1 MGRLHSNRG
10 VIAARYGHMANPE
23 YLSISVLAPPR
34 PQISLELFRAIRE
47 RGGEVEDCRIAPL
60 GDRLTVNM
68 VVSGNWSTLGRLE
81 TALPGIAEKLELQV
95 RFERCGSREPNPEYR
110 PYAADV
116 IAPQQPE
123 LLVHLL
129 EFFQAQDVLVPEMN
143 TQKYQSGHTGASMC
157 SVQLVLHVPV
167 NQHPQALR
175 ESFMDLCDDLN
186 ADGMLD
192 PIKT

>member
-1 MGRLHSNRG
+1 
-10 VIAARYGHMANPE
+10 MANPE
-23 YLSISVLAPPR
+23 YLSISVLAPPK

-95 RFERCGSREPNPEYR
+95 RFERSGSREQKPEFR

-143 TQKYQSGHTGASMC
+143 SQKYQSGHTGAFMC
-157 SVQLVLHVPV
+157 SVQMVLHVPV

>member
-1 MGRLHSNRG
+1 MSSNDSL
-10 VIAARYGHMANPE
+10 
-23 YLSISVLAPPR
+23 LSISVLGGASSN
-34 PQISLELFRAIRE
+34 IALDLFRAIRE
-47 RGGEVEDCRIAPL
+47 RGCEVEDCRIAPV
-60 GDRLTVNM
+60 GDRLAANM
-68 VVSGNWSTLGRLE
+68 VISGNWSALGRLE
-81 TALPGIAEKLELQV
+81 TALPGIAQKLDLQV
-95 RFERCGSREPNPEYR
+95 RFERCGPRQPLPQFR

-129 EFFQAQDVLVPEMN
+129 EFFDGQGVNVAEIS
-143 TQKYQSGHTGASMC
+143 TQKYASTYTGAEMC
-157 SVQLVLHVPV
+157 SVQMVLHVPV

>member
-1 MGRLHSNRG
+1 MLSS
-10 VIAARYGHMANPE
+10 E
-23 YLSISVLAPPR
+23 FLSISVLAAPR
-34 PQISLELFRAIRE
+34 PQIALELFRAIRE
-47 RGGEVEDCRIAPL
+47 RGGEVEDCRIAPI
-60 GDRLTVNM
+60 GDRLTANL

-95 RFERCGSREPNPEYR
+95 RFERCGPREQNPAFR

-129 EFFQAQDVLVPEMN
+129 EFFSAQDVQVAEMN
-143 TQKYQSGHTGASMC
+143 SQKYQSGHTGASMC

>member
-1 MGRLHSNRG
+1 MTPQDTL
-10 VIAARYGHMANPE
+10 
-23 YLSISVLAPPR
+23 LSISVLARTKANVP
-34 PQISLELFRAIRE
+34 LELFRAIRE
-47 RGGEVEDCRIAPL
+47 RGCEVEDCRIAPI
-60 GDRLTVNM
+60 GDRLAANL
-68 VVSGNWSTLGRLE
+68 VVSGNWSALGRLE
-81 TALPGIAEKLELQV
+81 TALPGIATKLDLQV
-95 RFERCGSREPNPEYR
+95 RFERCGPRVQAPEFR

-116 IAPQQPE
+116 IAPQQPD

-129 EFFQAQDVLVPEMN
+129 EFFSGQDVEVAEMS
-143 TQKYQSGHTGASMC
+143 TQKDQSTHTGAGMV
-157 SVQLVLHVPV
+157 SVQMVLHVPV

>member
-1 MGRLHSNRG
+1 MQS
-10 VIAARYGHMANPE
+10 PE
-23 YLSISVLAPPR
+23 FLSISVLAAPR
-34 PQISLELFRAIRE
+34 PQIALELFRAIRE
-47 RGGEVEDCRIAPL
+47 RGGEVEDCRIAPI
-60 GDRLTVNM
+60 GDRLTANL

-95 RFERCGSREPNPEYR
+95 RFERCGAREQNPAYR

-129 EFFQAQDVLVPEMN
+129 EFFSAQDVQVAEMN
-143 TQKYQSGHTGASMC
+143 SQKYQSGHTGASMC
-157 SVQLVLHVPV
+157 SVQMVLHVPV

>member
-1 MGRLHSNRG
+1 MSASENL
-10 VIAARYGHMANPE
+10 
-23 YLSISVLAPPR
+23 LSISVLGQPR
-34 PQISLELFRAIRE
+34 PQLALELFRAIRE
-47 RGGEVEDCRIAPL
+47 RGCEVEDCRLAPI
-60 GDRLTVNM
+60 GDRITTNL
-68 VVSGNWSTLGRLE
+68 VVSGNWSALGRLE
-81 TALPGIAEKLELQV
+81 TALPGIAEKLDLQV
-95 RFERCGSREPNPEYR
+95 RFQRCGPREQNPDYR

-116 IAPQQPE
+116 IAPQQPD

-129 EFFQAQDVLVPEMN
+129 EFFNGQDVQVAEMS
-143 TQKYQSGHTGASMC
+143 TQKYQSSHTGACMC

-192 PIKT
+192 PIKS

>member
-1 MGRLHSNRG
+1 M
-10 VIAARYGHMANPE
+10 
-23 YLSISVLAPPR
+23 
-34 PQISLELFRAIRE
+34 
-47 RGGEVEDCRIAPL
+47 
-60 GDRLTVNM
+60 
-68 VVSGNWSTLGRLE
+68 
-81 TALPGIAEKLELQV
+81 
-95 RFERCGSREPNPEYR
+95 
-110 PYAADV
+110 
-116 IAPQQPE
+116 IAPQQAD

-192 PIKT
+192 PIQT